1 MTTATV
7 PAVQAYCDL
16 LRRLDDDEL
25 AKELEFIRRLL
36 QSAYEETYGRTKA
49 AGAHRM
55 QQMLN
60 TEMEGRQLCR

>member
-16 LRRLDDDEL
+16 LRRLNDDEL

-36 QSAYEETYGRTKA
+36 QSAYEETYDRHA
-49 AGAHRM
+49 PAEVAR
-55 QQMLN
+55 
-60 TEMEGRQLCR
+60 